1 MFQIYLYR
9 DPGNPDRRLAL
20 LQDAARTF
28 APQLTEAELSIGRSR
43 AGKPFFTSPA
53 AADIQFS
60 ISHSGG
66 LWACI
71 LGKSPCGIDLQENR
85 SCRQDAIAAR
95 YFSENEADY
104 VRKTGLSG
112 FYRIW
117 TRREA
122 FAKFTGLGFFG
133 MAGEL
138 PDFGVRDE
146 SQESE
151 EVGKLVSLR
160 DFVIWNGQKV
170 WFHEVGV
177 YDAGVHDAGVH
188 EVGIHETAAGAGFTM
203 VWCSTEEKGEAE
215 IVDRREEAEQPENP

>member
-1 MFQIYLYR
+1 MFQIYLYH
-9 DPGNPDRRLAL
+9 DPGDPDRRLAL

-28 APQLTEAELSIGRSR
+28 APHLTEADLSIGRSR

-71 LGKSPCGIDLQENR
+71 LGNGPCGIDLQENR

-95 YFSENEADY
+95 FFSDAEADY
-104 VRKTGLSG
+104 VKQTGLPG

-170 WFHEVGV
+170 WFHEVSV
-177 YDAGVHDAGVH
+177 
-188 EVGIHETAAGAGFTM
+188 HETAAGTGFTM

-215 IVDRREEAEQPENP
+215 IVDRREEAEQPANP

>member
-1 MFQIYLYR
+1 MYQIYLYR
-9 DPGNPDRRLAL
+9 DPGDPDRRLAL
-20 LQDAARTF
+20 LQDAALSF
-28 APQLTEAELSIGRSR
+28 MPQLAEAELSIGRST

-53 AADIQFS
+53 ASELNFS

-71 LGKSPCGIDLQENR
+71 LGNGPCGMDLQENR

-95 YFSENEADY
+95 YFSNAEAAY
-104 VRKTGLSG
+104 VKQHGLSG
-112 FYRIW
+112 FYRVW

-122 FAKFTGLGFFG
+122 LAKFTGLGFFG

-170 WFHEVGV
+170 WFHEVSV
-177 YDAGVHDAGVH
+177 
-188 EVGIHETAAGAGFTM
+188 HETAAGTGFTM

-215 IVDRREEAEQPENP
+215 IVDRREEAEQPANP

>member
-1 MFQIYLYR
+1 MFQIYLYH
-9 DPGNPDRRLAL
+9 DPGDPDRRLAL

-28 APQLTEAELSIGRSR
+28 APHLTEADLSIGRSR

-71 LGKSPCGIDLQENR
+71 LGNGPCGIDLQENR

-95 YFSENEADY
+95 FFSDAEADY
-104 VRKTGLSG
+104 VKQTGLSG

-170 WFHEVGV
+170 WFHEVSV
-177 YDAGVHDAGVH
+177 
-188 EVGIHETAAGAGFTM
+188 HETAAGTGFTM

-215 IVDRREEAEQPENP
+215 IVDRREEAEQPANP

>member
-1 MFQIYLYR
+1 MFQIYLYH
-9 DPGNPDRRLAL
+9 DPGDPDRRLAL

-28 APQLTEAELSIGRSR
+28 APHLTEADLSIGRSR

-71 LGKSPCGIDLQENR
+71 LGNGPCGIDLQENR

-95 YFSENEADY
+95 FFSDAEADY
-104 VRKTGLSG
+104 VKQTGLPG

-170 WFHEVGV
+170 WFHEVSV
-177 YDAGVHDAGVH
+177 
-188 EVGIHETAAGAGFTM
+188 HETAAGTGFTM
-203 VWCSTEEKGEAE
+203 VWCSTEEKGVAE
-215 IVDRREEAEQPENP
+215 IVDRREEAEQPANP

>member
-1 MFQIYLYR
+1 MFQIYLYH

-28 APQLTEAELSIGRSR
+28 APHLTEADLSIGRSR
-43 AGKPFFTSPA
+43 AGKLFFTSPA

-71 LGKSPCGIDLQENR
+71 LGNGPCGIDLQENR

-95 YFSENEADY
+95 FFSDAEADY
-104 VRKTGLSG
+104 VKQTGLPG

-170 WFHEVGV
+170 WFHEVSV
-177 YDAGVHDAGVH
+177 
-188 EVGIHETAAGAGFTM
+188 HETAAGTGFTM

-215 IVDRREEAEQPENP
+215 IVDRREEAEQPANP

>member
-28 APQLTEAELSIGRSR
+28 APQLTEAELSIGRST

-53 AADIQFS
+53 ASELHFS

-71 LGKSPCGIDLQENR
+71 LGNGPCGIDLQENQ

-95 YFSENEADY
+95 FFSDAEADY
-104 VRKTGLSG
+104 VKQTGLPG

-170 WFHEVGV
+170 WFHEVSV
-177 YDAGVHDAGVH
+177 
-188 EVGIHETAAGAGFTM
+188 HETAAGTGFTM

-215 IVDRREEAEQPENP
+215 IVDRREEAEQPANP

>member
-1 MFQIYLYR
+1 MLQIYLYR

-28 APQLTEAELSIGRSR
+28 APRLTEAELSISRST

-95 YFSENEADY
+95 FFSDAEADY
-104 VRKTGLSG
+104 VKQTGLFG

-138 PDFGVRDE
+138 PDFGVRNETGQRDE
-146 SQESE
+146 TGETGGDKD
-151 EVGKLVSLR
+151 GKQVRLR
-160 DFVIWNGQKV
+160 DSVIWNGQKV

-177 YDAGVHDAGVH
+177 HDAGVH
-188 EVGIHETAAGAGFTM
+188 ETAAGTRFTM

-215 IVDRREEAEQPENP
+215 IVDRREEAEQPANP

>member
-1 MFQIYLYR
+1 MFQIYLYH
-9 DPGNPDRRLAL
+9 DPGDPDRRLAL
-20 LQDAARTF
+20 LQDVARTF
-28 APQLTEAELSIGRSR
+28 APHLTEADLSIGRSR

-71 LGKSPCGIDLQENR
+71 LGNGPCGIDLQENR

-95 YFSENEADY
+95 FFSDAEADY
-104 VRKTGLSG
+104 VKQTGLPG

-170 WFHEVGV
+170 WFHEVSV
-177 YDAGVHDAGVH
+177 
-188 EVGIHETAAGAGFTM
+188 HETAAGTGFTM

-215 IVDRREEAEQPENP
+215 IVDRREEAEQPANP

>member
-1 MFQIYLYR
+1 MFQIYLYH

-28 APQLTEAELSIGRSR
+28 APHLTEADLSIGRSR

-71 LGKSPCGIDLQENR
+71 LGNGPCGIDLQENR

-95 YFSENEADY
+95 FFSDAEADY
-104 VRKTGLSG
+104 VKQTGLPG

-170 WFHEVGV
+170 WFHEVSV
-177 YDAGVHDAGVH
+177 
-188 EVGIHETAAGAGFTM
+188 HETAAGTGFTM

-215 IVDRREEAEQPENP
+215 IVDRREEAEQPANP

>member
-9 DPGNPDRRLAL
+9 DPGEEEGRTAILRE
-20 LQDAARTF
+20 AAVSF
-28 APQLTEAELSIGRSR
+28 APQLAAENLNIQRTEE
-43 AGKPFFTSPA
+43 GKPFFTSPA
-53 AADIQFS
+53 AADIHFS

-71 LGKSPCGIDLQENR
+71 LGDGPCGMDLQENR
-85 SCRQDAIAAR
+85 SCRQDAIAVR
-95 YFSENEADY
+95 YFSDAEAEY
-104 VRKTGLSG
+104 VKQDGLFG
-112 FYRIW
+112 FYRVW

-122 FAKFTGLGFFG
+122 LAKFTGLGFFG

-146 SQESE
+146 TGERGVDE
-151 EVGKLVSLR
+151 EGKQVRLR
-160 DFVIWNGQKV
+160 DFVIWNEQKI

-177 YDAGVHDAGVH
+177 H
-188 EVGIHETAAGAGFTM
+188 EVGFHETAAGTGFTM

-215 IVDRREEAEQPENP
+215 IVDRREEAEQPANP

>member
-1 MFQIYLYR
+1 MFQIYLYH

-28 APQLTEAELSIGRSR
+28 APHLTEADLSIGRSR
-43 AGKPFFTSPA
+43 AGKLFFTSPA

-71 LGKSPCGIDLQENR
+71 LGNGPCGIDLQENR

-95 YFSENEADY
+95 FFSDAEADY
-104 VRKTGLSG
+104 VKQTGLPG

-138 PDFGVRDE
+138 PDFGERDE
-146 SQESE
+146 TGQRDETGE
-151 EVGKLVSLR
+151 TGGDKDGKQVSLR
-160 DFVIWNGQKV
+160 NFVIWNGQKV

-177 YDAGVHDAGVH
+177 
-188 EVGIHETAAGAGFTM
+188 
-203 VWCSTEEKGEAE
+203 
-215 IVDRREEAEQPENP
+215 

>member
-9 DPGNPDRRLAL
+9 DPGSPDRRLAL

-28 APQLTEAELSIGRSR
+28 APQLTEAELSIGRST

-71 LGKSPCGIDLQENR
+71 LGNGPCGIDLQENR

-95 YFSENEADY
+95 FFSDAEADY
-104 VRKTGLSG
+104 VKQTGLPG

-117 TRREA
+117 TWREA

-160 DFVIWNGQKV
+160 NFVIWNGQKV

-177 YDAGVHDAGVH
+177 HDAGVH
-188 EVGIHETAAGAGFTM
+188 ETAAGTGFTM

-215 IVDRREEAEQPENP
+215 IVDRREEAEQPANP

>member
-28 APQLTEAELSIGRSR
+28 APHLTEADLSIGRSR

-71 LGKSPCGIDLQENR
+71 LGNGPCGIDLQENR

-95 YFSENEADY
+95 FFSDAEADY
-104 VRKTGLSG
+104 VKQTGLPG

-133 MAGEL
+133 MAWEL

-160 DFVIWNGQKV
+160 NFVIWNGQKV

-177 YDAGVHDAGVH
+177 HDA
-188 EVGIHETAAGAGFTM
+188 GIHETAAGTGFTM

>member
-1 MFQIYLYR
+1 MFQIYLYH

-28 APQLTEAELSIGRSR
+28 APHLTEADLSIGRSR

-95 YFSENEADY
+95 FFSDAEADY
-104 VRKTGLSG
+104 VKQTGLPG

-170 WFHEVGV
+170 WFHEVSV
-177 YDAGVHDAGVH
+177 
-188 EVGIHETAAGAGFTM
+188 HETAAGTGFTM

-215 IVDRREEAEQPENP
+215 IVDRREEAEQPANP

>member
-1 MFQIYLYR
+1 MFQIYLYC
-9 DPGNPDRRLAL
+9 DPGEPDRRLAL

-28 APQLTEAELSIGRSR
+28 APHLTEADLSIGRST

-53 AADIQFS
+53 AADIEFS

-71 LGKSPCGIDLQENR
+71 LGKRPCGIDLQENR
-85 SCRQDAIAAR
+85 ACRQDAIASR
-95 YFSENEADY
+95 YFSDAEADY
-104 VRKTGLSG
+104 VTKTGLSG
-112 FYRIW
+112 FYRVW

-138 PDFGVRDE
+138 PDFGEHDATGVRN
-146 SQESE
+146 
-151 EVGKLVSLR
+151 
-160 DFVIWNGQKV
+160 FVIWNGQKV

-177 YDAGVHDAGVH
+177 HGVGM
-188 EVGIHETAAGAGFTM
+188 HETAAGAGFTM